1 VCISRICTVFVS
13 VVWFVAVLP
22 SVSVCISACQSYL
35 CLICISRISVLVYQC
50 VSVLGMCGSVSQC
63 VSVLAQ
69 ESLFEMA
76 DAWQQA
82 CDMTLDQ
89 MLRDLGVTLA

>member
-1 VCISRICTVFVS
+1 M
-13 VVWFVAVLP
+13 LP

-50 VSVLGMCGSVSQC
+50 VSVLSMCRSVSQC

-69 ESLFEMA
+69 ESLMEMA
-76 DAWQQA
+76 DAWHA
-82 CDMTLDQ
+82 GVDMTLRE
-89 MLRDLGVTLA
+89 MLKDIGVTLPP

>member
-1 VCISRICTVFVS
+1 M
-13 VVWFVAVLP
+13 LP

-69 ESLFEMA
+69 ESLLEMMGIGLIGVK
-76 DAWQQA
+76 
-82 CDMTLDQ
+82 C
-89 MLRDLGVTLA
+89 LGLMQIKKGIINY

>member
-1 VCISRICTVFVS
+1 M
-13 VVWFVAVLP
+13 LP

-69 ESLFEMA
+69 ENLMEMA
-76 DAWQQA
+76 DAWHA
-82 CDMTLDQ
+82 GVDMTLRE
-89 MLRDLGVTLA
+89 MLKDIGVTLPP